1 MRGCFE
7 AWDWKAQPRA
17 PDIYGQEQLG
27 TQVKVGG
34 VGGAE
39 SAAAVVH
46 RDGLVCFHRFGKGY
60 DRLSLLFMDMHTVNG
75 KDGY

>member
-1 MRGCFE
+1 M
-7 AWDWKAQPRA
+7 
-17 PDIYGQEQLG
+17 
-27 TQVKVGG
+27 
-34 VGGAE
+34 GGAE

-60 DRLSLLFMDMHTVNG
+60 DGLNLLFIDMHTVNG